1 MESLVNNSSTGFAH
15 WGGREK
21 EVPGTEDRLRVEE
34 GEGQELRN
42 QDFLGG
48 TGGGGGGGVGLL
60 TKTRVTQAAMDWMF
74 VSSSHPHVYALTP
87 NVMVF
92 EGGAFGR

>member
-1 MESLVNNSSTGFAH
+1 MLLECSVPNLLLPMESLLNNTFTGFAH

-21 EVPGTEDRLRVEE
+21 VVPGTEGRLRVEE

-48 TGGGGGGGVGLL
+48 TSGGGGGGGVGLR
-60 TKTRVTQAAMDWMF
+60 TKTVVTQDVMD
-74 VSSSHPHVYALTP
+74 
-87 NVMVF
+87 
-92 EGGAFGR
+92 